1 MNEPQAALVWCP
13 FPDVVAARE
22 VAGQLLEEK
31 LIACANILPAIE
43 SVFSWGGDISTA
55 SECAVLFKTSADRLN
70 RVVEQLGELHPY
82 DTPAIIGWRCEA
94 AHPKTLQWLAGTIDD
109 DAESGRPGS

>member
-1 MNEPQAALVWCP
+1 MNAPRAALVWCP
-13 FPDVVAARE
+13 FPDVVTARE

-43 SVFSWGGDISTA
+43 SVFTWDGAVSTA

-82 DTPAIIGWRCEA
+82 DTPAIIGWRCDA
-94 AHPKTLQWLAGTIDD
+94 AHPKTLRWLAGTIDD
-109 DAESGRPGS
+109 DEESGRPDS